1 MPQYRIYLHDEF
13 GRFRGV
19 EDLDCADDRQA
30 IATARQRA
38 GAEEMELWD
47 RHAHRTQ
54 RPGAPHR
61 GGRGTAPVLAV
72 ISSQ

>member
-47 RHAHRTQ
+47 RGRFVTRIGRSGPV
-54 RPGAPHR
+54 RPIAA
-61 GGRGTAPVLAV
+61 GGELHLY
-72 ISSQ
+72 